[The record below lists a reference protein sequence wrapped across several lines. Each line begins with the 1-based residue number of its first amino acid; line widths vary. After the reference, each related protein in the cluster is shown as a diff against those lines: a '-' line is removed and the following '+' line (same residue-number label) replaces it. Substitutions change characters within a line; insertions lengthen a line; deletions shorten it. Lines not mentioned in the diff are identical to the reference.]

1 MMYRM
6 NLTTSSSH
14 LYCRKVGIHWTDW
27 NKTFYRHSC
36 SPTDIG
42 WLDIKLDIHGSQ
54 MMYRI
59 TQIYWLKVIYFTFN
73 YLREYVCICSLD
85 WHKIVYRYSCSLED
99 KSQWLWWSPDIFSS
113 ATMRFSF
120 FVKYIRTVGYTGMT
134 NIQLA
139 FKVVRGW
146 THQSFDNIMKT
157 RHKHITW
164 RAMNDFGD
172 IF

>member
-120 FVKYIRTVGYTGMT
+120 FVKYIENCWIYWHDKYSTG
-134 NIQLA
+134 IQGRQRLNTSK
-139 FKVVRGW
+139 FW
-146 THQSFDNIMKT
+146 QHYED
-157 RHKHITW
+157 
-164 RAMNDFGD
+164 
-172 IF
+172 